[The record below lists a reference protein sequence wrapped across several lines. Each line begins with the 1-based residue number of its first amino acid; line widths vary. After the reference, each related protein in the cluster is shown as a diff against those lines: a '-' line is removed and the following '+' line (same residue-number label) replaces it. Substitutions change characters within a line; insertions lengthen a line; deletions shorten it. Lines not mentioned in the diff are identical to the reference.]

1 MKHLLEVPSHN
12 LESLVRRQRMD
23 RKAATRS
30 GWMRAF
36 WAVLGELMGQPDAI
50 DNPYAPRN
58 FGRFYAVL
66 LLNHVGRPDDEGD
79 PFIPHIGPLPVT
91 PESPPPYQ
99 WTYQRSDSPVAAAE
113 AVAAKLR
120 EHGVEVSEAKK
131 DLKA

>member
-1 MKHLLEVPSHN
+1 MKQLLEAPSQN
-12 LESLVRRQRMD
+12 LEALVRRQRMD
-23 RKAATRS
+23 RKAATRT

-36 WAVLGELMGQPDAI
+36 WAIFGELMGQPDAV

-66 LLNHVGRPDDEGD
+66 LLNHVGRADHEAD

-120 EHGVEVSEAKK
+120 EYGAGVSAPKEDV
-131 DLKA
+131 KA